1 MSILR
6 IIKLVAIIGVTVCMG
21 LGIALAGTEA
31 GYNQGDY
38 SILENGDINR
48 VLVANP
54 NIAGQKTNSVPLPQK
69 QQ

>member
-6 IIKLVAIIGVTVCMG
+6 IIKLVAIIGVAVCMG

-31 GYNQGDY
+31 GHNQGDY
-38 SILENGDINR
+38 LDSGNSNINK
-48 VLVANP
+48 VQIANP
-54 NIAGQKTNSVPLPQK
+54 NIAGQITNSVRLPQK